1 MQFLKSRYILVTLI
15 LTMALCLGCGLSVL
29 AAEDYE
35 LEKLYLYDYSDMD
48 DRIVLSGSG
57 IKDSMSQ
64 VVEWQ
69 TVRIRADISA
79 GDYQVEGANLDG
91 KYYVVTLHGE
101 ATDLTIKL
109 LNDKGKVE
117 KRYYLQLRKA
127 TEGLESVTF
136 TGDDYEFT
144 FDNLSSSNV
153 LTVPARVDELNMEV
167 EVSSNDYIV
176 KYNTKES
183 DDNTWKIN
191 LPKEST
197 IPLYITVSNED
208 NPDDYTQYKIE
219 VTRLSDD
226 VNAQGSLSSLKV
238 KNGTESY
245 ELFPAFDPEVYN
257 YYVLVPNNAK
267 KVTFTPT
274 LGASGTSV
282 TVNGGVV
289 ANGKPSEEITA
300 STNGSQVSILVTDA
314 NDQINVYTIN
324 LLRTTKSEGDEA
336 EMVNLRVK
344 SGTSKNLNSLLM
356 VDTVPEFDNDRYDYE
371 LVMDAA
377 YGYFSFR
384 PAIADSNGAALLLID
399 DKVIRL
405 SESTYCDPVQMGIDS
420 EATIRVFSADFKH
433 TQDYN
438 FTVAARELDDNY
450 LLKTLELRLDG
461 VKVSLSPSFSGS
473 TYSYTAS
480 GDDTTKN
487 YTITAV
493 PVSEGASVTVNGEK
507 VAAGVESDKFELGTA
522 SSTAKVEVTAENG
535 DSVTYRLKI
544 DRSGIVGDKIIL
556 RIGSMTYIA
565 NGESKP
571 LAAAPY
577 ITNSRT
583 QVPVRVIA
591 ESLGASVHYDNV
603 HKQITIKK
611 DGERMYMDIGK
622 VIKDFD
628 VAPEVKANTTFVPIR
643 YVSEKLNCK
652 CVYNNDSKE
661 IIITHVAD
669 DK

>member
-191 LPKEST
+191 VPKEST

-257 YYVLVPNNAK
+257 Y
-267 KVTFTPT
+267 
-274 LGASGTSV
+274 
-282 TVNGGVV
+282 
-289 ANGKPSEEITA
+289 
-300 STNGSQVSILVTDA
+300 
-314 NDQINVYTIN
+314 
-324 LLRTTKSEGDEA
+324 
-336 EMVNLRVK
+336 
-344 SGTSKNLNSLLM
+344 
-356 VDTVPEFDNDRYDYE
+356 
-371 LVMDAA
+371 
-377 YGYFSFR
+377 
-384 PAIADSNGAALLLID
+384 
-399 DKVIRL
+399 
-405 SESTYCDPVQMGIDS
+405 
-420 EATIRVFSADFKH
+420 
-433 TQDYN
+433 
-438 FTVAARELDDNY
+438 
-450 LLKTLELRLDG
+450 
-461 VKVSLSPSFSGS
+461 
-473 TYSYTAS
+473 
-480 GDDTTKN
+480 
-487 YTITAV
+487 
-493 PVSEGASVTVNGEK
+493 
-507 VAAGVESDKFELGTA
+507 
-522 SSTAKVEVTAENG
+522 
-535 DSVTYRLKI
+535 
-544 DRSGIVGDKIIL
+544 
-556 RIGSMTYIA
+556 
-565 NGESKP
+565 
-571 LAAAPY
+571 
-577 ITNSRT
+577 
-583 QVPVRVIA
+583 
-591 ESLGASVHYDNV
+591 
-603 HKQITIKK
+603 
-611 DGERMYMDIGK
+611 
-622 VIKDFD
+622 
-628 VAPEVKANTTFVPIR
+628 
-643 YVSEKLNCK
+643 
-652 CVYNNDSKE
+652 
-661 IIITHVAD
+661 
-669 DK
+669 